1 MTGRRLGRPDSTFLW
16 RWEELTRRRAHATA
30 VALIAAAGL
39 TLAPAANAAV
49 VPNIFVRSCYF
60 GCSPYVQSNG
70 AYKAEYAELIHHQE
84 LGRHVVVPAP
94 CRPPLLVAS
103 RRRRCSV
110 V

>member
-1 MTGRRLGRPDSTFLW
+1 M
-16 RWEELTRRRAHATA
+16 RRRTHATA

-70 AYKAEYAELIHHQE
+70 AYKAQYPSSCVTKSWAARRRTCSL
-84 LGRHVVVPAP
+84 PAAA
-94 CRPPLLVAS
+94 AS
-103 RRRRCSV
+103 RF
-110 V
+110 